1 MYGKLLCMIVIL
13 LTGLLY
19 MFGFIGQESSTDN
32 AKPPERVASNDGD
45 TDRE

>member
-1 MYGKLLCMIVIL
+1 MYGKLLCMMVIL

-19 MFGFIGQESSTDN
+19 MFGFIGQESSNDK
-32 AKPPERVASNDGD
+32 AEPPGQVASTDGD